1 LALGLTAT
9 APGPVS
15 AAASAAP
22 GPSPAPPSRHL
33 AASQQ
38 TPTAKGL
45 LPKRGSYA
53 FLLELDTASTFSRF
67 RSVRASGTKKA
78 ATKAA
83 AAQLDTVRTAQQRVE
98 QQLSSL
104 HGHTS
109 VLFGTHAVLAGV
121 AVRTDVANAPAL
133 ARLPGVKAVY
143 PIAPKKPDN
152 SYAVPFQGAPA
163 AWGPAGGGQTLGQ
176 GVTVVDIDTGLDYT
190 HADFGGPGTKAAYNC
205 AHQNDTLAVDEAQDQ
220 CQLGDLYDPAKFDAA
235 DSWDFAGDAYDA
247 DSGTT
252 PAPDPNPLDCSSAG
266 GGDGHGSHTA
276 GTIAGYGVAADGST
290 YHGPYDASTV
300 NTAGTSAWKIGPGMA
315 PEATLVSY
323 RIFGCSGSTDLVSA
337 AIDRAVDLNNDGAPD
352 GGRVVVNL
360 SVGADFG
367 TADDGDAVEAD
378 KAAAAGVTMVVAAG
392 NAGDAYDAGGSP
404 GTAPRVIT
412 VAASEDAQT
421 VDQGASYTIASGTPQ
436 EMSISRSTAYDWLDD
451 PDLTGAVAAMPADN
465 ASACK
470 PLSSA
475 DRTAIAGKV
484 ALITWDEDAIDAGSP
499 PADACGSSDRVDRL
513 ENGGAVGVVF
523 ADTDDTAT
531 YDITGNAD
539 VPAILIERSDADA
552 IRAALGQ
559 GKSVEIAGTTTDGPT
574 IVDAADDDKVPAY
587 SSRGSRG
594 AGDLKPDVTAVGDT
608 VFSVLPGSGN
618 RGQDMSGTS
627 MATPMVAGLAAL
639 TLDKHPAWSPEQVK
653 ADVMNTADHDLYVD
667 GASDQASGSCAPMRV
682 GAGRIDAAAALTND
696 VLAYDADD
704 AGTVSVSFG
713 SLAVTA
719 TTTLTKHV
727 TVQNTGTASATYAV
741 DYQAATSVPGVS
753 VSVSPSTVTL
763 APGGSPGDTRTVTVT
778 LHVDDPQA
786 LANGEA
792 STPWWDPTH
801 AADDG
806 GLPVDPTIGAPV
818 DVLAE
823 ASGTV
828 VLAPD
833 HDNAAAAATTLRV
846 PVYAAPRP
854 AAQMSQPGSLAIDGS
869 ATLPLQGHDFGWSG
883 SDPVRSVAAGF
894 ELQATSPALQPCDAG
909 QTSGCLRVSED
920 SGADIKDV
928 GTTSAGD
935 FLYVAIATQ
944 GPHRTPASAV
954 EFDIYLDTSGDGAPD
969 LVAYDTR
976 LGTSDVFLEELV
988 DLNQVDPTTGQS
1000 GVVVD
1005 DELLTGAA
1013 LGIDTAVYDSDVLV
1027 APISL
1032 ADTFTDSAGDVTGYG
1047 LGHYLQGSSTLRY
1060 AVSSFTSSGDG
1071 EVDEVGWSGATTV
1084 SIPVDIAHPAL
1095 TVTDGSGLASPYV
1108 ADRSG
1113 NVLTVTRNATSYAAD
1128 GGLGLLLVHFHN
1140 VVGDKAQVVALAAPG
1155 VPPVVGPAQRI
1166 RPTVVLKVRHHARA
1180 GKLLKVKVRVRSVN
1194 GIVATGRVRLK
1205 GAGAHHAA
1213 KLRHGKAVFTI
1224 RPKRGRLHLKAMY
1237 GGDATYLSGHSP
1249 KRTVRVG

>member
-1 LALGLTAT
+1 MLG
-9 APGPVS
+9 P
-15 AAASAAP
+15 ASAAP
-22 GPSPAPPSRHL
+22 AAPSPTPAPPARHV
-33 AASQQ
+33 ATGQHA
-38 TPTAKGL
+38 PTAKGL

-78 ATKAA
+78 AKKAA
-83 AAQLDTVRTAQQRVE
+83 VAQLGTVRTAQQRVE
-98 QQLSSL
+98 RHLSSL

-109 VLFGTHAVLAGV
+109 VLFGTHALLAGV
-121 AVRTDVANAPAL
+121 AVRTSVANAPAL
-133 ARLPGVKAVY
+133 ATLPGVKAVY

-163 AWGPAGGGQTLGQ
+163 AWGGDGSGQNLGQ

-190 HADFGGPGTKAAYNC
+190 HADFGGPGTAAAYRT
-205 AHQNDTLAVDEAQDQ
+205 ARATDRSAPAA
-220 CQLGDLYDPAKFDAA
+220 GSYDPAKFDAA
-235 DSWDFAGDAYDA
+235 ASYDFAGDAYDA
-247 DSGTT
+247 DAVNPDGS
-252 PAPDPNPLDCSSAG
+252 PAPAATPHPDDNPLDCSSAY

-276 GTIAGYGVAADGST
+276 GTIAGYGVKADGST
-290 YHGPYDASTV
+290 YHGDYNDTTV
-300 NTAGTSAWKIGPGMA
+300 NKDDTSAWKIGPGMA
-315 PEATLVSY
+315 PKATLISY
-323 RIFGCSGSTDLVSA
+323 RVFGCTGSTDLVSE
-337 AIDRAVDLNNDGAPD
+337 AIDKAMDPNGDGDPSD
-352 GGRVVVNL
+352 HYDVVNL
-360 SVGADFG
+360 SLGSDFG
-367 TADDGDAVEAD
+367 TADDGDAVAAD
-378 KAAAAGVTMVVAAG
+378 AAVKAGVTMVVAAG
-392 NAGDAYDAGGSP
+392 NAGDAYDAGGAP

-513 ENGGAVGVVF
+513 ENGGAIGVVF

-574 IVDAADDDKVPAY
+574 IVDAADNDKVPDY

-594 AGDLKPDVTAVGDT
+594 EGDLKPDVTAVGDS
-608 VFSVLPGSGN
+608 VFSVLPGSGAE
-618 RGQDMSGTS
+618 GQDMSGTS

-639 TLDKHPAWSPEQVK
+639 VLHKHPDWSPEQVK
-653 ADVMNTADHDLYVD
+653 ADVMNTARHHLYVD
-667 GASDQASGSCAPMRV
+667 GADDPTSGSYAPMRV
-682 GAGRIDAAAALTND
+682 GAGRIDAGDALSND

-713 SLAVTA
+713 SLAITAA
-719 TTTLTKHV
+719 TTLSKRI
-727 TVQNTGTASATYAV
+727 TVQNTGTTSATYTLG
-741 DYQAATSVPGVS
+741 YEAATTVPGVGFS
-753 VSVSPSTVTL
+753 VAPDTVTL
-763 APGGSPGDTRTVTVT
+763 APGGTHGDTRTVTVT
-778 LHVDDPQA
+778 LHVKDPQA
-786 LANGEA
+786 LANGDA
-792 STPWWDPTH
+792 DGPWWDPTH

-823 ASGTV
+823 ASGDVT
-828 VLAPD
+828 LTPD
-833 HDNAAAAATTLRV
+833 SGTTLRV

-854 AAQMSQPGSLAIDGS
+854 AAQMSQPASLAIGAS
-869 ATLPLQGHDFGWSG
+869 ATLPLHGQDFGWSAG
-883 SDPVRSVAAGF
+883 DPVRSVASGF
-894 ELQATSPALQPCDAG
+894 ELQATSPALTPCTG
-909 QTSGCLRVSED
+909 NETSGCLRVAED
-920 SGADIKDV
+920 VGADIKDV
-928 GTTSAGD
+928 GTTSDKD
-935 FLYVAIATQ
+935 FLYVAIASQ

-954 EFDIYLDTSGDGAPD
+954 EFDVYLDTTGDGVPD

-976 LGTSDVFLEELV
+976 LGTGDVFVEELV
-988 DLNQVDPTTGQS
+988 DLHQTDPDTGQP

-1013 LGIDTAVYDSDVLV
+1013 LGIDTAAYDSDVLV

-1032 ADTFTDSAGDVTGYG
+1032 AA
-1047 LGHYLQGSSTLRY
+1047 LGPYLQGNTVRY
-1060 AVSSFTSSGDG
+1060 AVSSFTSSGDD
-1071 EVDEVGWSGATTV
+1071 EVDEIGWTGPNTV
-1084 SIPVDIAHPAL
+1084 SIPVNLAHPAL
-1095 TVTDGSGLASPYV
+1095 TVTDGSALGSPYV
-1108 ADRSG
+1108 ADRAG
-1113 NVLTVTRNATSYAAD
+1113 NVLTVTRNLASYAAD
-1128 GGLGLLLVHFHN
+1128 GGLGLLLVHYHD
-1140 VVGDKAQVVALAAPG
+1140 VGAAQAQVVALTTPG
-1155 VPPVVGPAQRI
+1155 PPPVTGQRI
-1166 RPTVVLKVRHHARA
+1166 RPTVVLKVKHRAHAEKR
-1180 GKLLKVKVRVRSVN
+1180 LKVKVRVKPVD
-1194 GIVATGRVRLK
+1194 GVVATGRVRLK
-1205 GAGAHHAA
+1205 GAGGHHAA
-1213 KLRHGKAVFTI
+1213 KLRHGKAVFTL
-1224 RPKRGRLHLKAMY
+1224 RPKRGRLHLKAKY
-1237 GGDATYLSGHSP
+1237 GGDATYLSAHSP
-1249 KRTVRVG
+1249 KRTVRVR